1 MSSDDELTFRIPGH
15 SRGGNSPALPLAPGP
30 APPRQR
36 TAAAVILTEGAEE
49 LACRRPRPSNGRE
62 AGRQGKPLSPD
73 GGPVAELASELR
85 RMRELARLTYNQLA
99 ARTGKAVSTLT
110 AAVAGKRLPSWLVAR
125 AWVQACGGDGD
136 TVLGLYQRA
145 CVAAGRSAPARDL
158 AGVVPP
164 DLVAATTAAEFI
176 TQMIRLRARAGIS
189 LRTLNLRS
197 GGRLPPSTVSEALR
211 RDRLPRL
218 ELVLDYARACGIRDD
233 AIGEWERSW
242 NVITNALRSDLTEGE
257 VAQGSHSA
265 VQVRR
270 GLACAEAQMTAR
282 SSRGPVGSEG

>member
-1 MSSDDELTFRIPGH
+1 MATGILCSACTSVPAWL
-15 SRGGNSPALPLAPGP
+15 RGA
-30 APPRQR
+30 Q
-36 TAAAVILTEGAEE
+36 
-49 LACRRPRPSNGRE
+49 
-62 AGRQGKPLSPD
+62 
-73 GGPVAELASELR
+73 
-85 RMRELARLTYNQLA
+85 
-99 ARTGKAVSTLT
+99 
-110 AAVAGKRLPSWLVAR
+110 RLPVTLQVSCHRIW
-125 AWVQACGGDGD
+125 
-136 TVLGLYQRA
+136 
-145 CVAAGRSAPARDL
+145 SS
-158 AGVVPP
+158 
-164 DLVAATTAAEFI
+164 ATTAAEFI

-270 GLACAEAQMTAR
+270 GLAGQR
-282 SSRGPVGSEG
+282 LR